1 MQAVLIA
8 VVVAGYALFT
18 YVSDRSQAEDAAGR
32 QAMAVARSVADS
44 PSVVEAIGTS
54 DPTARLESYSVR
66 VQRDTEVDFVTIM
79 NPQGIR
85 WTHPDRSQIG
95 KKFLGH
101 IEPALKGRSF
111 TETYTGT
118 LGPSVRAVTPVE
130 SGGKVIGLVSA
141 GIRVEAI
148 TQRVQDQVTA
158 LIGVAAGALALGAV
172 GTYVVNARLRRH
184 THGMNA
190 TELSHMHDYHQAALH
205 AVREGLLML
214 DGQYR
219 VALMNDGGRELLGVG
234 PEVDVVGRSVASLG
248 LPAPLTG
255 ALLSSEERVD
265 EVHLTDS
272 RVLVVNTSP
281 VSGGERRGTV
291 ATLRDVTELQSLMG
305 ELDSERGFTQ
315 ALRSQA
321 HEAANRLHTVVSL
334 IELGRAEEAVDFATA
349 ELELAQTLTD
359 QVVSAVN
366 EPVLAALLLGKTAQA
381 NERGVELVVSEDS
394 GLDDGLLPDSLPAR
408 DLVTI
413 LGNLIDNAVDAA
425 QGSLRA
431 RVTVTAY
438 TEAGTDGS
446 ALLLRVADT
455 GSGVDPAHAEAVFQ
469 RGFSTKPAG
478 PGGRGL
484 GLALVRQAV
493 NRHEGTLTVAEA
505 EGAGRCSRCGCRC
518 GRRGGS
524 RPGMTRGRRRR
535 PGIPSR
541 PRVLFRLRVLFPK
554 VALHDYGRPDPRSH
568 RRGRSRRRRRAC
580 HVRRPGAGVRGGG
593 QGAHRGGGAAG
604 AGADAGRPVAAGPAS
619 AGRARAAVGAVVAG
633 GRVSRGRDRGDVGA
647 GPGGGAGGGVA
658 GGRPVRAEAVH
669 VRDTAG
675 PAGAVRRVPCG
686 GGGSERPG
694 RGRPGAGRTAG
705 TVACGPAQRFE
716 RTDAGA
722 GDGRS
727 AGLRGGLTAAGIAE
741 AVGISRITARRYLE
755 HLVEAGRAARSPQ
768 YGTVGRPE
776 LQYRWVKG

>member
-1 MQAVLIA
+1 MRIPRVPRPRSLAGQLFGMQAVLIA

-44 PSVVEAIGTS
+44 PSVIAAIGTS
-54 DPTARLESYSVR
+54 NPTARLESYSLR
-66 VQRDTEVDFVTIM
+66 VQRDTQVDFVTIM

-85 WTHPDRSQIG
+85 WTHPKKSEIG
-95 KKFLGH
+95 KPFLGH
-101 IEPALKGRSF
+101 IARAQQGHSF
-111 TETYTGT
+111 TETFTGT
-118 LGPSVRAVTPVE
+118 LGPSVRAVTPVYDT
-130 SGGKVIGLVSA
+130 GHTRVIGLVSA

-219 VALMNDGGRELLGVG
+219 VALMNDGGRELLGVTG
-234 PEVDVVGRSVASLG
+234 DVVGHSVADLG

-265 EVHLTDS
+265 EVHLTAS

-291 ATLRDVTELQSLMG
+291 VTLRDVTELQSLMG

-366 EPVLAALLLGKTAQA
+366 EPVLAALLLGKTAQS

-394 GLDDGLLPDSLPAR
+394 GMDDGLLPDSLSAR

-438 TEAGTDGS
+438 TEAGPDGS

-455 GSGVDPAHAEAVFQ
+455 GTGVDPAYAEAVFQ

-505 EGAGRCSRCGCRC
+505 
-518 GRRGGS
+518 
-524 RPGMTRGRRRR
+524 
-535 PGIPSR
+535 
-541 PRVLFRLRVLFPK
+541 
-554 VALHDYGRPDPRSH
+554 D
-568 RRGRSRRRRRAC
+568 
-580 HVRRPGAGVRGGG
+580 
-593 QGAHRGGGAAG
+593 GGGAVFEVRLPLWG
-604 AGADAGRPVAAGPAS
+604 TGESGGTGADSVSGSGS
-619 AGRARAAVGAVVAG
+619 GRARASSQGSVSKG
-633 GRVSRGRDRGDVGA
+633 GTS
-647 GPGGGAGGGVA
+647 
-658 GGRPVRAEAVH
+658 
-669 VRDTAG
+669 
-675 PAGAVRRVPCG
+675 
-686 GGGSERPG
+686 
-694 RGRPGAGRTAG
+694 
-705 TVACGPAQRFE
+705 
-716 RTDAGA
+716 
-722 GDGRS
+722 
-727 AGLRGGLTAAGIAE
+727 
-741 AVGISRITARRYLE
+741 
-755 HLVEAGRAARSPQ
+755 
-768 YGTVGRPE
+768 
-776 LQYRWVKG
+776 

>member
-1 MQAVLIA
+1 MRIPRVPRPRSLAGQLFGMQAVLIA

-44 PSVVEAIGTS
+44 PSVVAAIGTS
-54 DPTARLESYSVR
+54 NPTAHLESYSLK
-66 VQRDTEVDFVTIM
+66 VQRDTQVDFITIM

-85 WTHPDRSQIG
+85 WTHPDRKQIG

-101 IEPALKGRSF
+101 IGPALKGDSF

-118 LGPSVRAVTPVE
+118 LGASVRAVTPVT

-219 VALMNDGGRELLGVG
+219 VALMNDGGRELLGVTG
-234 PEVDVVGRSVASLG
+234 DVVGRSVANLG

-265 EVHLTDS
+265 EVHLTAS

-291 ATLRDVTELQSLMG
+291 VTLRDVTELQSLMG

-366 EPVLAALLLGKTAQA
+366 EPVLAALLLGKTAQS

-394 GLDDGLLPDSLPAR
+394 SMDDGLLPDSLSAR

-438 TEAGTDGS
+438 TEAEAGADGS
-446 ALLLRVADT
+446 ALVLRVADT
-455 GSGVDPAHAEAVFQ
+455 GAGVDPAHAEAVFQ

-505 EGAGRCSRCGCRC
+505 EG
-518 GRRGGS
+518 
-524 RPGMTRGRRRR
+524 
-535 PGIPSR
+535 
-541 PRVLFRLRVLFPK
+541 
-554 VALHDYGRPDPRSH
+554 
-568 RRGRSRRRRRAC
+568 
-580 HVRRPGAGVRGGG
+580 
-593 QGAHRGGGAAG
+593 GGAVFEV
-604 AGADAGRPVAAGPAS
+604 RLPLW
-619 AGRARAAVGAVVAG
+619 
-633 GRVSRGRDRGDVGA
+633 
-647 GPGGGAGGGVA
+647 GAGGDDDGVGA
-658 GGRPVRAEAVH
+658 SASASTSTQGSVSSQGSVSKGG
-669 VRDTAG
+669 T
-675 PAGAVRRVPCG
+675 
-686 GGGSERPG
+686 S
-694 RGRPGAGRTAG
+694 
-705 TVACGPAQRFE
+705 
-716 RTDAGA
+716 
-722 GDGRS
+722 
-727 AGLRGGLTAAGIAE
+727 
-741 AVGISRITARRYLE
+741 
-755 HLVEAGRAARSPQ
+755 
-768 YGTVGRPE
+768 
-776 LQYRWVKG
+776 